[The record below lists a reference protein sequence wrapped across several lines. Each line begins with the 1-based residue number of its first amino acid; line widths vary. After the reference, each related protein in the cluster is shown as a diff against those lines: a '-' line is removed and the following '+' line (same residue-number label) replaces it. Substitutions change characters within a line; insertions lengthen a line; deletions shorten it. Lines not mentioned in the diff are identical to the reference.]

1 MAEKILQIK
10 DLNVS
15 FPTSTEYFHAV
26 KGVSFDLYRGETLAV
41 IGESGSGK
49 SVTSSAIMQLL
60 DRPGRIDSGEIL
72 LTTES
77 GQVIDIAQIDPRSKA
92 MRALRCFNF
101 SLVSQEPM
109 AALSPVHTVGD
120 QIKEVLCLVDSKIT
134 KESAHARTVELLTQ
148 VQMPEPESLVNK
160 YSFELSGGQRQRV
173 VIAMAMAT
181 RPDILI
187 ADEPTTALD
196 VTTQAEILDLFANL
210 QKEIGMAILFITHD
224 LGVVAQ
230 ISDRVAVMEKGELV
244 ECGDV
249 RQIFESPQH
258 PYTIKLMQAT
268 RALEKPSKVKKP
280 FELAAGVNDQ
290 PILDVKA
297 VTKVFEKPAKMFQK
311 KQLMTAVDD
320 ANLILHPGESLGIVG
335 ESGSGKSTLG
345 RAILGMAP
353 ATSGSI
359 KYVHQDGEVDI
370 ELAGYKRIKRDPL
383 FADLRLIFQDPWSS
397 LNPRMTVFDIIEEP
411 LKLLRTEMG
420 GKQREERVR
429 NMMKWV
435 GLPPEFSS
443 RYPHAFSGG
452 QRQRIVIARAL
463 VTLPKVVI
471 ADEATA
477 ALDVSLRAQVLDL
490 LIEFQNTYGTAF
502 ILITHDIATVKYFCD
517 RVIVLQHG
525 KIVEQGSVEQVIHNP
540 QQSYTQQLISAVPV
554 AELAPEKLQ
563 PELSLPEQSSSQVA

>member
-1 MAEKILQIK
+1 MKQRILQVK

-15 FPTSTEYFHAV
+15 FPTSTEHFHAV
-26 KGVSFDLYRGETLAV
+26 KGVSFDLYRGETLSV

-60 DRPGRIDSGEIL
+60 DKPGRIDSGEIL
-72 LTTES
+72 YQNEQ
-77 GQVIDIAQIDPRSKA
+77 GQIIDIAQMDPRSKE
-92 MRALRCFNF
+92 MRYMRCFNI

-120 QIKEVLCLVDSKIT
+120 QIKEVLCLVEPNIT
-134 KESAHARTVELLTQ
+134 KERAHTRTLELLYQ
-148 VQMPEPESLVNK
+148 VQMPEPESLINK

-173 VIAMAMAT
+173 VIAMAIASN
-181 RPDILI
+181 PDILI

-196 VTTQAEILDLFANL
+196 VTTQAEILDLFAEL
-210 QKEIGMAILFITHD
+210 QQQFGMAILFITHD

-230 ISDRVAVMEKGELV
+230 ISDRVAVMEKGVLV
-244 ECGDV
+244 ECGEV
-249 RQIFESPQH
+249 RQIFENPQH
-258 PYTIKLMQAT
+258 PYTCKLMEAT
-268 RALEKPSKVKKP
+268 RALEKPSKVKVP
-280 FELAAGVNDQ
+280 FALDVNNAPR
-290 PILDVKA
+290 PILDLSGVSKI
-297 VTKVFEKPAKMFQK
+297 FEKPSKMFQK
-311 KQLMTAVDD
+311 KRFMTAVDN
-320 ANLILHPGESLGIVG
+320 ACLTLYPGESLGIVG

-345 RAILGMAP
+345 RAILGMSP
-353 ATSGSI
+353 ASTGSI
-359 KYVHQDGEVDI
+359 QYVDEVSGREI
-370 ELAGYKRIKRDPL
+370 ELSDYKRQKRDPL

-411 LKLLRTEMG
+411 LLKLRTEMN
-420 GKQREERVR
+420 KTQREERVR
-429 NMMKWV
+429 NIMKWV

-463 VTLPKVVI
+463 VTIPKVVI

-477 ALDVSLRAQVLDL
+477 ALDVSLRSQVLDL

-517 RVIVLQHG
+517 RVLVLQHG
-525 KIVEQGSVEQVIHNP
+525 HIVEQGSVEQVIFNP
-540 QQSYTQQLISAVPV
+540 QQAYTKQLIAAVPV
-554 AELAPEKLQ
+554 AELPPEEAAKKI
-563 PELSLPEQSSSQVA
+563 A

>member
-1 MAEKILQIK
+1 MSNKILQVI

-15 FPTSTEYFHAV
+15 FPTSTEHFHAV
-26 KGVSFDLYRGETLAV
+26 KGVSFDLYRGETLSV

-60 DRPGRIDSGEIL
+60 DRPGRIDSGKIL
-72 LTTES
+72 YTTETNET
-77 GQVIDIAQIDPRSKA
+77 IDIAQIDPRSA
-92 MRALRCFNF
+92 EMRLLRRFNF

-120 QIKEVLCLVDSKIT
+120 QIKEVLCLVEPSISK
-134 KESAHARTVELLTQ
+134 ENAHQRAIELLYQ
-148 VQMPEPESLVNK
+148 VQMPEPESLINK

-173 VIAMAMAT
+173 VIAMAIAS

-196 VTTQAEILDLFANL
+196 VTTQAEILHLFDKL
-210 QKEIGMAILFITHD
+210 QQEIGMAILFITHD

-230 ISDRVAVMEKGELV
+230 ISDRVAVMEKGVLV
-244 ECGDV
+244 ECGEV
-249 RQIFESPQH
+249 RQIFENPQH
-258 PYTIKLMQAT
+258 PYTQKLMEAT
-268 RALEKPSKVKKP
+268 RALEKPSKVKVPYAMREEKS
-280 FELAAGVNDQ
+280 NQ
-290 PILDVKA
+290 PILDLQA
-297 VTKVFEKPAKMFQK
+297 VTKIFERPAKMFQK
-311 KQLMTAVDD
+311 KSWMTAVDN
-320 ANLILHPGESLGIVG
+320 AELTLYPGESLGIVG

-345 RAILGMAP
+345 RAILGMSP
-353 ATSGSI
+353 ASSGTI
-359 KYVHQDGEVDI
+359 QYVDEKGEVTI
-370 ELAGYKRIKRDPL
+370 ELSKYKRQTRDPL
-383 FADLRLIFQDPWSS
+383 FADMRLIFQDPWSS

-411 LKLLRTEMG
+411 LVKLRTEMN
-420 GKQREERVR
+420 KTQREERVR
-429 NMMKWV
+429 NIMKWV

-463 VTLPKVVI
+463 VTIPKVVI

-477 ALDVSLRAQVLDL
+477 ALDVSLRSQVLDL

-517 RVIVLQHG
+517 RVLVLQHG
-525 KIVEQGSVEQVIHNP
+525 KIVEQGSVDEVIFNP
-540 QQSYTQQLISAVPV
+540 QQAYTKQLISAVPV
-554 AELAPEKLQ
+554 AELPPQA
-563 PELSLPEQSSSQVA
+563 ACA

>member
-1 MAEKILQIK
+1 MSNKILQVI

-15 FPTSTEYFHAV
+15 FPTSTEHFHAV
-26 KGVSFDLYRGETLAV
+26 KGVSFDLYRGETLSV

-60 DRPGRIDSGEIL
+60 DRPGRIDSGKIL
-72 LTTES
+72 YTTETNET
-77 GQVIDIAQIDPRSKA
+77 IDIAQIDPRSA
-92 MRALRCFNF
+92 EMRLLRRFNF

-120 QIKEVLCLVDSKIT
+120 QIKEVLCLVEPSISK
-134 KESAHARTVELLTQ
+134 ENAHQRAIELLYQ
-148 VQMPEPESLVNK
+148 VQMPEPESLINK

-173 VIAMAMAT
+173 VIAMAIAS

-196 VTTQAEILDLFANL
+196 VTTQAEILHLFDKL
-210 QKEIGMAILFITHD
+210 QQEIGMAILFITHD

-230 ISDRVAVMEKGELV
+230 ISDRVAVMEKGVLV
-244 ECGDV
+244 ECGEV
-249 RQIFESPQH
+249 RQIFENPQH
-258 PYTIKLMQAT
+258 PYTQKLMEAT
-268 RALEKPSKVKKP
+268 RALEKPSKVKVPYAMRK
-280 FELAAGVNDQ
+280 EKSNR
-290 PILDVKA
+290 PILDLQA
-297 VTKVFEKPAKMFQK
+297 VTKIFERPAKMFQK
-311 KQLMTAVDD
+311 KSWMTAVDN
-320 ANLILHPGESLGIVG
+320 AELTLYPGESLGIVG

-345 RAILGMAP
+345 RAILGMSP
-353 ATSGSI
+353 ASSGTI
-359 KYVHQDGEVDI
+359 QYVDEKGEVTI
-370 ELAGYKRIKRDPL
+370 ELSKYKRQTRDPL
-383 FADLRLIFQDPWSS
+383 FADMRLIFQDPWSS

-411 LKLLRTEMG
+411 LVKLRTEMN
-420 GKQREERVR
+420 KTQREERVR
-429 NMMKWV
+429 NIMKWV

-463 VTLPKVVI
+463 VTIPKVVI

-477 ALDVSLRAQVLDL
+477 ALDVSLRSQVLDL

-517 RVIVLQHG
+517 RVLVLQHG
-525 KIVEQGSVEQVIHNP
+525 KIVEQGSVDEVIFNP
-540 QQSYTQQLISAVPV
+540 
-554 AELAPEKLQ
+554 
-563 PELSLPEQSSSQVA
+563 

>member
-1 MAEKILQIK
+1 MSNKILQVI

-15 FPTSTEYFHAV
+15 FPTSTEHFHAV
-26 KGVSFDLYRGETLAV
+26 KGVSFDLYRGETLSV

-60 DRPGRIDSGEIL
+60 DRPGRIDSGKIL
-72 LTTES
+72 YTTETNET
-77 GQVIDIAQIDPRSKA
+77 IDIAQIDPRSA
-92 MRALRCFNF
+92 EMRLLRRFNF

-120 QIKEVLCLVDSKIT
+120 QIKEVLCLVEPSISK
-134 KESAHARTVELLTQ
+134 ENAHQRAIELLYQ
-148 VQMPEPESLVNK
+148 VQMPEPESLINK

-173 VIAMAMAT
+173 VIAMAIAS

-196 VTTQAEILDLFANL
+196 VTTQAEILHLFDKL
-210 QKEIGMAILFITHD
+210 QQEIGMAILFITHD

-230 ISDRVAVMEKGELV
+230 ISDRVAVMEKGVLV
-244 ECGDV
+244 ECGEV
-249 RQIFESPQH
+249 RQIFENPQH
-258 PYTIKLMQAT
+258 PYTQKLMEAT
-268 RALEKPSKVKKP
+268 RALEKPSKVKVPYAMRK
-280 FELAAGVNDQ
+280 EKSNR
-290 PILDVKA
+290 PILDLQA
-297 VTKVFEKPAKMFQK
+297 VTKIFERPAKMFQK
-311 KQLMTAVDD
+311 KSWMTAVDN
-320 ANLILHPGESLGIVG
+320 AELTLYPGESLGIVG

-345 RAILGMAP
+345 RAILGMSP
-353 ATSGSI
+353 ASSGTI
-359 KYVHQDGEVDI
+359 QYVDEKGEVTI
-370 ELAGYKRIKRDPL
+370 ELSKYKRQTRDPL
-383 FADLRLIFQDPWSS
+383 FADMRLIFQDPWSS

-411 LKLLRTEMG
+411 LVKLRTEMN
-420 GKQREERVR
+420 KTQREERVR
-429 NMMKWV
+429 NIMKWV

-463 VTLPKVVI
+463 VTIPKVVI

-477 ALDVSLRAQVLDL
+477 ALDVSLRSQVLDL

-517 RVIVLQHG
+517 RVLVLQHG
-525 KIVEQGSVEQVIHNP
+525 KIVEQGSVDEVIFNP
-540 QQSYTQQLISAVPV
+540 QQAYTKQLISAVPV
-554 AELAPEKLQ
+554 AELPPQA
-563 PELSLPEQSSSQVA
+563 ACA

>member
-1 MAEKILQIK
+1 MSNKILQVI

-15 FPTSTEYFHAV
+15 FPTSTEHFHAV
-26 KGVSFDLYRGETLAV
+26 KGVSFDLYRGETLSV

-60 DRPGRIDSGEIL
+60 DRPGRIDSGKIL
-72 LTTES
+72 YTTETNET
-77 GQVIDIAQIDPRSKA
+77 IDIAQIDPRSA
-92 MRALRCFNF
+92 EMRLLRRFNF

-120 QIKEVLCLVDSKIT
+120 QIKEVLCLVEPSISK
-134 KESAHARTVELLTQ
+134 ENAHQRAIELLYQ
-148 VQMPEPESLVNK
+148 VQMPEPESLINK

-173 VIAMAMAT
+173 VIAMAIAS

-196 VTTQAEILDLFANL
+196 VTTQAEILHLFDKL
-210 QKEIGMAILFITHD
+210 QQEIGMAILFITHD

-230 ISDRVAVMEKGELV
+230 ISDRVAVMEKGVLV
-244 ECGDV
+244 ECGEV
-249 RQIFESPQH
+249 RQIYENPQH
-258 PYTIKLMQAT
+258 PYTQKLMEAT
-268 RALEKPSKVKKP
+268 RALEKPSKVKVPYAMREEKS
-280 FELAAGVNDQ
+280 NR
-290 PILDVKA
+290 PILDLQA
-297 VTKVFEKPAKMFQK
+297 VTKIFERPAKMFQK
-311 KQLMTAVDD
+311 KSWMTAVDN
-320 ANLILHPGESLGIVG
+320 AELTLYPGESLGIVG

-345 RAILGMAP
+345 RAILGMSP
-353 ATSGSI
+353 ASSGTI
-359 KYVHQDGEVDI
+359 QYVDEKGEVTI
-370 ELAGYKRIKRDPL
+370 ELSKYKRQTRDPL
-383 FADLRLIFQDPWSS
+383 FADMRLIFQDPWSS

-411 LKLLRTEMG
+411 LVKLRTEMN
-420 GKQREERVR
+420 KTQREERVR
-429 NMMKWV
+429 NIMKWV

-463 VTLPKVVI
+463 VTIPKVVI

-477 ALDVSLRAQVLDL
+477 ALDVSLRSQVLDL

-517 RVIVLQHG
+517 RVLVLQHG
-525 KIVEQGSVEQVIHNP
+525 KIVEQGSVDEVIFNP
-540 QQSYTQQLISAVPV
+540 KQAYTKQLISAVPV
-554 AELAPEKLQ
+554 AELP
-563 PELSLPEQSSSQVA
+563 PQVACA

>member
-1 MAEKILQIK
+1 MSNKILQVI

-15 FPTSTEYFHAV
+15 FPTSTEHFHAV
-26 KGVSFDLYRGETLAV
+26 KGVSFDLYRGETLSV

-60 DRPGRIDSGEIL
+60 DRPGRIDSGKIL
-72 LTTES
+72 YTTETNET
-77 GQVIDIAQIDPRSKA
+77 IDIAQIDPRSA
-92 MRALRCFNF
+92 EMRLLRRFNF

-120 QIKEVLCLVDSKIT
+120 QIKEVLCLVEPSISK
-134 KESAHARTVELLTQ
+134 ENAHQRAIELLYQ
-148 VQMPEPESLVNK
+148 VQMPEPESLINK

-173 VIAMAMAT
+173 VIAMAIAS

-196 VTTQAEILDLFANL
+196 VTTQAEILHLFDKL
-210 QKEIGMAILFITHD
+210 QQEIGMAILFITHD

-230 ISDRVAVMEKGELV
+230 ISDRVAVMEKGVLV
-244 ECGDV
+244 ECGEV
-249 RQIFESPQH
+249 RQIFENPQH
-258 PYTIKLMQAT
+258 SYTQKLMEAT
-268 RALEKPSKVKKP
+268 RALEKPSKVKVPYAMREEKS
-280 FELAAGVNDQ
+280 NQ
-290 PILDVKA
+290 PILDLQA
-297 VTKVFEKPAKMFQK
+297 VTKIFERPAKMFQK
-311 KQLMTAVDD
+311 KSWMTAVDN
-320 ANLILHPGESLGIVG
+320 AELTLYPGESLGIVG

-345 RAILGMAP
+345 RAILGMSP
-353 ATSGSI
+353 ASSGTI
-359 KYVHQDGEVDI
+359 QYVDEKGGVTI
-370 ELAGYKRIKRDPL
+370 ELSKYKRQTRDPL
-383 FADLRLIFQDPWSS
+383 FADMRLIFQDPWSS

-411 LKLLRTEMG
+411 LVKLRTEMN
-420 GKQREERVR
+420 KTQREERVR
-429 NMMKWV
+429 NIMKWV

-463 VTLPKVVI
+463 VTIPKVVI

-477 ALDVSLRAQVLDL
+477 ALDVSLRSQVLDL

-517 RVIVLQHG
+517 RVLVLQHG
-525 KIVEQGSVEQVIHNP
+525 KIVEQGSVDEVIFNP
-540 QQSYTQQLISAVPV
+540 QQAYTKQLISAVPV
-554 AELAPEKLQ
+554 AELPPQA
-563 PELSLPEQSSSQVA
+563 ACA

>member
-1 MAEKILQIK
+1 MSNKILQVI

-15 FPTSTEYFHAV
+15 FPTSTEHFHAV
-26 KGVSFDLYRGETLAV
+26 KGVSFDLYRGETLSV

-60 DRPGRIDSGEIL
+60 DRPGRIDSGKIL
-72 LTTES
+72 YTTETNET
-77 GQVIDIAQIDPRSKA
+77 IDIAQIDPRSA
-92 MRALRCFNF
+92 EMRLLRRFNF

-120 QIKEVLCLVDSKIT
+120 QIKEVLCLVEPSISK
-134 KESAHARTVELLTQ
+134 ENAHQRAIELLYQ
-148 VQMPEPESLVNK
+148 VQMPEPESLINK

-173 VIAMAMAT
+173 VIAMAIAS

-196 VTTQAEILDLFANL
+196 VTTQAEILHLFDKL
-210 QKEIGMAILFITHD
+210 QQEIGMAILFITHD

-230 ISDRVAVMEKGELV
+230 ISDRVAVMEKGVLV
-244 ECGDV
+244 ECGEV
-249 RQIFESPQH
+249 RQIFENPQH
-258 PYTIKLMQAT
+258 PYTQKLMEAT
-268 RALEKPSKVKKP
+268 RALEKPSKVKVPYAMREEKS
-280 FELAAGVNDQ
+280 NQ
-290 PILDVKA
+290 PILDLQA
-297 VTKVFEKPAKMFQK
+297 VTKIFERPAKMFQK
-311 KQLMTAVDD
+311 KSWMTAVDNAD
-320 ANLILHPGESLGIVG
+320 LTLYPGESLGIVG

-345 RAILGMAP
+345 RAILGMSP
-353 ATSGSI
+353 ASSGTI
-359 KYVHQDGEVDI
+359 QYVDEKGEVTI
-370 ELAGYKRIKRDPL
+370 ELSKYKRQTRDPL
-383 FADLRLIFQDPWSS
+383 FADMRLIFQDPWSS

-411 LKLLRTEMG
+411 LVKLRTEMN
-420 GKQREERVR
+420 KTQREERVR
-429 NMMKWV
+429 NIMKWV

-463 VTLPKVVI
+463 VTIPKVVI

-477 ALDVSLRAQVLDL
+477 ALDVSLRSQVLDL

-517 RVIVLQHG
+517 RVLVLQHG
-525 KIVEQGSVEQVIHNP
+525 KIVEQGSVDEVIFNP
-540 QQSYTQQLISAVPV
+540 QQAYTKQLISAVPV
-554 AELAPEKLQ
+554 AELPPQA
-563 PELSLPEQSSSQVA
+563 ACA

>member
-1 MAEKILQIK
+1 
-10 DLNVS
+10 
-15 FPTSTEYFHAV
+15 
-26 KGVSFDLYRGETLAV
+26 
-41 IGESGSGK
+41 
-49 SVTSSAIMQLL
+49 L
-60 DRPGRIDSGEIL
+60 DKPGRIDSGEIL
-72 LTTES
+72 LTGEN
-77 GQVIDIAQIDPRSKA
+77 GQVVDLTQIDPRSKE
-92 MRALRCFNF
+92 MRAIRCFNF

-120 QIKEVLCLVDSKIT
+120 QIKEVLCLVDPEISKVD
-134 KESAHARTVELLTQ
+134 AHTRSVELLRQ
-148 VQMPEPESLVNK
+148 VQMPEPESLINK

-173 VIAMAMAT
+173 VIAMAMAG

-196 VTTQAEILDLFANL
+196 VTTQAEILQLFAQL
-210 QKEIGMAILFITHD
+210 QKEIGMSILFITHD

-230 ISDRVAVMEKGELV
+230 ISDRVAVMEKGVLV

-249 RQIFESPQH
+249 RQIFEAPKH
-258 PYTIKLMQAT
+258 PYTIKLMHAT
-268 RALEKPSKVKKP
+268 RALEKPSKVKQP
-280 FELAAGVNDQ
+280 FNLTAGLNDQ
-290 PILDVKA
+290 PILDVQA

-311 KQLMTAVDD
+311 KQLMTAVDSAD
-320 ANLILHPGESLGIVG
+320 LVLHPGESLGIVG

-359 KYVHQDGEVDI
+359 HYVDSDGDV
-370 ELAGYKRIKRDPL
+370 ELELSDYKRGKRDPL

-411 LKLLRTEMG
+411 LKLLRSEMSS
-420 GKQREERVR
+420 KQREERVR

-525 KIVEQGSVEQVIHNP
+525 KIVEQGSIEQVIHNP
-540 QQSYTQQLISAVPV
+540 QQPYTQELISAVPIAELP
-554 AELAPEKLQ
+554 AELAG
-563 PELSLPEQSSSQVA
+563 QVA